1 MVTKTQG
8 VRLVRVWDTP
18 IVLSHNE
25 RTSDEHGNI
34 DVQEGLT
41 SRRLIT
47 VRLRLL
53 VATRLHKQLFP
64 FQLCISSNVPSCS
77 EES

>member
-41 SRRLIT
+41 SR
-47 VRLRLL
+47 
-53 VATRLHKQLFP
+53 
-64 FQLCISSNVPSCS
+64 
-77 EES
+77 